1 MHFVGMR
8 LKYIQE
14 IRFMNTCHFLYSNA
28 DVDDDEKQD
37 EDEVDS
43 VTGDYND
50 DDEMCLNKFDSIK
63 YTFEN
68 ELK

>member
-1 MHFVGMR
+1 
-8 LKYIQE
+8 
-14 IRFMNTCHFLYSNA
+14 MNTCHFLYSHA
-28 DVDDDEKQD
+28 DVDDDETMD
-37 EDEVDS
+37 EDGTGDENEGEYESDS
-43 VTGDYND
+43 VTGDY